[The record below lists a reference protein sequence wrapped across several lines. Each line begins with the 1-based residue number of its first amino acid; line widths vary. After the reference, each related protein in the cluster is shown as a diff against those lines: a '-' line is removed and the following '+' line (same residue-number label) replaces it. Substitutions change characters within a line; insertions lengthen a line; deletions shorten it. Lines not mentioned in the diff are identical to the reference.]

1 MNDTGILV
9 AGWSR
14 SDGLRAKEQS
24 QVFPFFSTDAWLQLP
39 PVSQCILA
47 SPMINMKL

>member
-1 MNDTGILV
+1 MILAYLLQ
-9 AGWSR
+9 AGHEVMKE
-14 SDGLRAKEQS
+14 LRAKEQS